1 MLRDSSIPWFFLLIL
16 LLFRLVFVEG
26 GRGRLL
32 APQGRGS
39 VWEQEA
45 VGLPDFENESN
56 CGGVLRQWGSWGGMC
71 GVCGDEW
78 GIPPP
83 RPHELGGRWGSGGV
97 VETYLTGQVRNHCT
111 FSDFLK
117 FFLSRP

>member
-1 MLRDSSIPWFFLLIL
+1 MLQDSSIPWIFLLIL
-16 LLFRLVFVEG
+16 LLLRLVFVEG
-26 GRGRLL
+26 GGGGRLL

-39 VWEQEA
+39 VWEQE
-45 VGLPDFENESN
+45 VGSLPDSENESN
-56 CGGVLRQWGSWGGMC
+56 CGGVLRQWGTWGGMC

-97 VETYLTGQVRNHCT
+97 VQTYLPGQVRNLGT
-111 FSDFLK
+111 YSDF
-117 FFLSRP
+117 

>member
-1 MLRDSSIPWFFLLIL
+1 MLRDSSIPWIFLLIL

-26 GRGRLL
+26 GGRLL

-39 VWEQEA
+39 VWEQDA
-45 VGLPDFENESN
+45 GGLPDFENESI

-97 VETYLTGQVRNHCT
+97 VETYLTGQVTNHIT
-111 FSDFLK
+111 FSDFKK
-117 FFLSRP
+117 FFLLSP